1 MGITLFHL
9 GRVPVRL
16 HWTVLLGLLVFS
28 GFRFDPIGWVG
39 VLGLILVHEA
49 GHALVVKWAGGRA
62 TAIELTGFGGLCRWE
77 GDVSPAG
84 RAAIAWGGVWGQL
97 VVLAV
102 AVSLGALGVQPESVF
117 GWRLLSIATDSNA
130 WMIAFNL
137 LPVAPLDGAEAW
149 RLPLLLGRQVRAWLT
164 GHRDVAH
171 VPAEPTDDFAHD
183 SPEADQ
189 ARALAN
195 ELLDA
200 ARRPEE
206 PT

>member
-1 MGITLFHL
+1 MGVTLFHL

-16 HWTVLLGLLVFS
+16 HWSVLLGLLVFS
-28 GFRFDPIGWVG
+28 GFRFDPVGWLG

-62 TAIELTGFGGLCRWE
+62 TTIELTGFGGLCRWE
-77 GDVSPAG
+77 GDVSPTG
-84 RAAIAWGGVWGQL
+84 RAAIAWGGVWAQL

-117 GWRLLSIATDSNA
+117 GWRLLSIATASNV

-137 LPVAPLDGAEAW
+137 LPVSPLDGAEAW
-149 RLPLLLGRQVRAWLT
+149 RLPLLLGRRVRARLS
-164 GHRDVAH
+164 GHRDVVH
-171 VPAEPTDDFAHD
+171 EPAEPADDFAHD
-183 SPEADQ
+183 APEADR
-189 ARALAN
+189 ARALAS